1 MTAHTIF
8 VTSAA
13 IGFIG
18 WIGFFAE
25 NLSGRMNRYTRWKDM
40 TNRQW
45 AFAYMM
51 VQFAAVI
58 VVTVLYHAV
67 KDIV

>member
-1 MTAHTIF
+1 MTAHTVFVISFIF
-8 VTSAA
+8 GA
-13 IGFIG
+13 IG
-18 WIGFFAE
+18 WLGFFAE

-45 AFAYMM
+45 VFAYMM
-51 VQFAAVI
+51 MQFAGAI